1 MKILENPTMKK
12 WSWRGSAGTL
22 ILLGLPLLCAVAWAA
37 EQLMVIEKE
46 AAIRR
51 DKRTYSPRVGT
62 VTEGKEVTVLEK
74 DPPWIRVEYGTVQ
87 GWMNESSVTD
97 DRSLVLSSDASAR
110 GVRATEQSAAGRGFT
125 PEVEKEYRKA
135 NPDLKPAFDF
145 LDQVEKTKVPDE
157 TIIKFIEAG
166 KLSGQAAGGAK

>member
-1 MKILENPTMKK
+1 MKK
-12 WSWRGSAGTL
+12 WRWRRRAGTL
-22 ILLGLPLLCAVAWAA
+22 ILLGLPFLCAVAWAA
-37 EQLMVIEKE
+37 EQLKVIEKE

-62 VTEGKEVTVLEK
+62 VKEGKDVTVIER
-74 DPPWIRVEYGTVQ
+74 DPPWIRVEYGGIQ

-97 DRSLVLSSDASAR
+97 DPNVVLSTDETAK

-125 PEVEKEYRKA
+125 PEVEKKYRES
-135 NPDLKPAFDF
+135 NPDLDPAFKF
-145 LDQVEKTKVPDE
+145 LDEIEKLKYPE
-157 TIIKFIEAG
+157 EKIIKFIEAG